1 MSEPLYEVVWPL
13 GRSTWN
19 ARGVNARVSD
29 LNGKVIGELW
39 DYLFRGEEIF
49 PLIRETMT
57 KMFPGIRFI
66 TYEIFG
72 DIQGANQEV
81 VLEKLPAALAG
92 HDVDA
97 VITGIGA

>member
-19 ARGVNARVSD
+19 TRGVNARVGD

-66 TYEIFG
+66 TYENLG
-72 DIQGANQEV
+72 DIQGANQKV
-81 VLEKLPAALAG
+81 VLERLPAALAG